1 MHNRCVTNTFS
12 GPKCEACAWSK
23 NKIPHPSPVKKPST
37 GAHKRLQT
45 PSNEC
50 DANQTHVLI
59 CKQCASIFI
68 VFRLKMSAFAF
79 KIAYFYPKNNPFSAL
94 CLKQVNMNEVRTS

>member
-1 MHNRCVTNTFS
+1 
-12 GPKCEACAWSK
+12 
-23 NKIPHPSPVKKPST
+23 
-37 GAHKRLQT
+37 LQT